1 MPDIPKR
8 IRITEQPP
16 HLCDEIGAETRLHLA
31 VH

>member
-1 MPDIPKR
+1 MPDIPQR

-16 HLCDEIGAETRLHLA
+16 HVCDEIGVKASFHLA